1 MSYKFFY
8 LQVEQP
14 TRGDWASTCFKDL
27 KELEITE
34 SLDDIR
40 LMSKN
45 RFNEMLKQKTRNNA
59 YKYLIG
65 KKRSKGKEI
74 TYSRI
79 EMAEYLLPN
88 NNLTIEQ
95 KQRLFAVRNKMVEI
109 PSHFS
114 SGDSDILCICGDKES
129 LSHIYSCDILNESK
143 KESIPYEKVYSDNV
157 NEQTKILYKIEENL
171 RIREKFIDDQ
181 KDVQGNQRKII
192 TNGKKRKI
200 NEQPCDQEIDPLH
213 CKKFSFG

>member
-14 TRGDWASTCFKDL
+14 TRGDWASTCFNDL
-27 KELEITE
+27 KELEISE

-40 LMSKN
+40 LMSKSK
-45 RFNEMLKQKTRNNA
+45 FNEMLKQQTRNNA

-74 TYSRI
+74 SYSRI
-79 EMAEYLLPN
+79 EMAEYLLPDN
-88 NNLTIEQ
+88 ELTIEQ

-114 SGDSDILCICGDKES
+114 SGDNNILCICGDKEI
-129 LSHIYSCDILNESK
+129 LSHIYNCDILNESE
-143 KESIPYEKVYSDNV
+143 KETLPYEKVYLGNV

-171 RIREKFIDDQ
+171 RIREKYI
-181 KDVQGNQRKII
+181 DVQTNIKQRI
-192 TNGKKRKI
+192 TTGKRRKRKI
-200 NEQPCDQEIDPLH
+200 NELPSDPAVDPLH